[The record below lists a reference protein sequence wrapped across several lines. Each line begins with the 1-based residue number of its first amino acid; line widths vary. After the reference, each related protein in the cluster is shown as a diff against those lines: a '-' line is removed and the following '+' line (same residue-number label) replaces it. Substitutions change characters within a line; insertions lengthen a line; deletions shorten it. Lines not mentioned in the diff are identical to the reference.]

1 MISTMSAF
9 SELEREMIV
18 EWVVGG
24 VRKAQAAD
32 KHCGRP
38 RRFFRRDEAARLREE
53 GKSWAAIGRIL
64 GVARRNRQGTVAET
78 LHRTVDGNQGNGRH
92 VGGWRHH
99 RGNRQLSAV
108 PIS

>member
-24 VRKAQAAD
+24 VRKAQAAG

-38 RRFFRRDEAARLREE
+38 RPSSGATKPPGYAKRARAGPLSAA
-53 GKSWAAIGRIL
+53 SWACPPEPAGN
-64 GVARRNRQGTVAET
+64 GCGN